1 MVMSDSNLKRQRLV
15 VPAMDLEL
23 QVSKG
28 QEALGKLIRQF
39 LAINGFKHVQFMT
52 MAHAVTG
59 VRWLHS
65 SQVSTLKRGGTRH
78 LTGFPLFS
86 VAAVNRRLYEVNN
99 NLQPVPP
106 GTRASDW
113 KDKRPM
119 LRPDGQPLDVGDLWR
134 IYFGEMEAP
143 LFNEEEAPEI
153 TDQLAQALSQQL
165 HRFYLQHCASHG
177 QEPMAYLPAALA
189 LMDSDAETRKLLR
202 GVLLG
207 VLELDPLQLEELQEG
222 LASWMSQLT
231 GKEISGKQL
240 FALAAL
246 D

>member
-1 MVMSDSNLKRQRLV
+1 
-15 VPAMDLEL
+15 MDLEQ
-23 QVSKG
+23 QVARG
-28 QEALGKLIRQF
+28 QEALGRLIRQF
-39 LAINGFKHVQFMT
+39 LNINEFKHVQFMT

-99 NLQPVPP
+99 GLQPVPA

-113 KDKRPM
+113 KEKHPM

-143 LFNEEEAPEI
+143 LFSEEEAPGI
-153 TDQLAQALSQQL
+153 TEGLAAALSQQL

-177 QEPMAYLPAALA
+177 HEPMAYLPAALA
-189 LMDSDAETRKLLR
+189 LIECDAETRKLLR

-207 VLELDPLQLEELQEG
+207 VLELDGEQLEELQET
-222 LASWMSQLT
+222 LANWMSQLT
-231 GKEISGKQL
+231 GKGISVKQL
-240 FALAAL
+240 LALAAL
-246 D
+246 A